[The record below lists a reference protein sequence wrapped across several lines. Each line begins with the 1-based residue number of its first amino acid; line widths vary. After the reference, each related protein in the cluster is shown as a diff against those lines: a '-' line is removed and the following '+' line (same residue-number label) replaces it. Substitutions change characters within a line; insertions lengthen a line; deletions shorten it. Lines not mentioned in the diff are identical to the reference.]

1 MQHKINSVL
10 IGCGA
15 IGFFNDFHSR
25 KKGTFSHFKSM
36 YKSDLFNLLAI
47 MDKDQKKLNTIKKK
61 YNINTTFILPRI

>member
-1 MQHKINSVL
+1 MRRKINSVL

-25 KKGTFSHFKSM
+25 KKGAFSHFKSM

-47 MDKDQKKLNTIKKK
+47 MDKKN
-61 YNINTTFILPRI
+61 